1 METVFQ
7 VLKMLGCLGMFLY
20 GMSLMSGGLQKL
32 AGNSLRSFLAKMTSN
47 RFKCVLTGIIVTALV
62 QSSTATTLMLVSF
75 VNAGLLALA
84 NAIGVIMG
92 ANIGTTV
99 TAWLFALSFDGSFSL
114 GAIAIPL
121 MALAFL
127 FLSLKGQKNKNL
139 GEFIMGFALLFLG
152 LATLKDTAYPLLSSD
167 GVRDF
172 LAPLTSFGV
181 GSIILFMVIGAAMT
195 LMLQSSAATMSL
207 TMMFVAFGVIPFSL
221 AAAMVLGENI
231 GTTITSN
238 IAASVANVS
247 AKRTARSHMLF
258 NVFGVCWAFALFR
271 PFLALIGTIVEAIGV
286 PNPVVTE
293 IYTQAQLA
301 EVTDEALRGEML
313 ASNESLAA
321 ALPYCV
327 AVLHTLFN
335 LINTL
340 ILIWFVPLIE
350 RIVTWMVPS
359 PKDEKEVFRLKYINH
374 GPMSTAEIAVTESSQ
389 EIVNFGRICHQ
400 GFGYLKQAVH
410 EEDPEKFEELN
421 GKLIKYEE
429 ITDKIEFEI
438 ASYLKEITKNE
449 VSLETGERIKSMYR
463 AIGEMESLGD
473 SGEAIGRLLKRKL
486 SHGKKF
492 NADML
497 SKIDRMTALVDN
509 AYEAMMY
516 NLQQPAI
523 RNIQNA
529 INAEIEINACRD
541 ALRDEHIMNIETPT
555 YDYSTGVYYMDLITE
570 LEKIGD
576 FIINISEA
584 KLGISKYHD

>member
-7 VLKMLGCLGMFLY
+7 VLKMLGCLGMFLF

-47 RFKCVLTGIIVTALV
+47 RFKCVLTGIVVTALV

-121 MALAFL
+121 MALGFL
-127 FLSLKGQKNKNL
+127 FLSLKGAKNKNL

-167 GVRDF
+167 GVRTF
-172 LAPLTSFGV
+172 LAPLTRFGV
-181 GSIILFMVIGAAMT
+181 GSILLFMVIGAAMT

-258 NVFGVCWAFALFR
+258 NVFGVIWAFCLFK
-271 PFLALIGTIVEAIGV
+271 PFLGLIGMIVEAIGV
-286 PNPVVTE
+286 PNPITTE
-293 IYTQAQLA
+293 IFTQAQLA
-301 EVTDEALRGEML
+301 EVSDETLRQSMLDQNAALAG
-313 ASNESLAA
+313 

-359 PKDEKEVFRLKYINH
+359 PKDEKEIFRLQYINH
-374 GPMSTAEIAVTESSQ
+374 GPMSTAEIAVNEASQ
-389 EIVNFGRICHQ
+389 EIVHFGKICKQ
-400 GFGYLKQAVH
+400 GFDYLKQAIH
-410 EEDPEKFEELN
+410 EENPEKFDDLN
-421 GKLIKYEE
+421 AQLVKYEE
-429 ITDKIEFEI
+429 ITDKIEYEI
-438 ASYLKEITKNE
+438 ATYLKEVTKNE
-449 VSLETGERIKSMYR
+449 ISLATSERIKCMYR

-486 SHGKKF
+486 SHNKKF
-492 NADML
+492 DAEMIA
-497 SKIDRMTALVDN
+497 KIDKMLVYVDK
-509 AYEAMMY
+509 AYEAMME
-516 NLQQPAI
+516 NLSQQTL

-529 INAEIEINACRD
+529 ISAELEINACRD
-541 ALRDEHIMNIETPT
+541 SLREEHVRNIETPE
-555 YDYSTGVYYMDLITE
+555 YDYSTGVYYMDLISE

-584 KLGISKYHD
+584 KLGIAKYHD

>member
-47 RFKCVLTGIIVTALV
+47 RFKCVLTGIVVTALV

-121 MALAFL
+121 MAVAFM

-167 GVRDF
+167 GVRGF

-181 GSIILFMVIGAAMT
+181 GSILLFMVIGATMT

-258 NVFGVCWAFALFR
+258 NVFGVCWAFILFH
-271 PFLALIGTIVEAIGV
+271 PFLNLIGTIVEAIGV
-286 PNPVVTE
+286 PNPITTE
-293 IYTQAQLA
+293 IFTQTQLA
-301 EVTDEALRGEML
+301 AADDATREAMT
-313 ASNESLAA
+313 AQNESLAA

-335 LINTL
+335 LINTF

-350 RIVTWMVPS
+350 KIVTIMVPS
-359 PKDEKEVFRLKYINH
+359 PKDEKEVFRLKYIHH

-389 EIVNFGRICHQ
+389 EIVNFGRICRQ
-400 GFGYLKQAVH
+400 GFDYLKQAVH
-410 EEDPEKFEELN
+410 EEDSEKFEVLDE
-421 GKLIKYEE
+421 KLIKYEE

-438 ASYLKEITKNE
+438 AAYLKEITKNE
-449 VSLETGERIKSMYR
+449 ISLETSERIKSMYR
-463 AIGEMESLGD
+463 VIGEMESLGD

-492 NADML
+492 SNDML
-497 SKIDRMTALVDN
+497 SKIDRMLSLVDN
-509 AYEAMMY
+509 AFDAMMF
-516 NLQQPAI
+516 NLQQESI
-523 RNIQNA
+523 RSIQNA
-529 INAEIEINACRD
+529 VSAELEINACRD
-541 ALRDEHIMNIETPT
+541 ALRDEHIRNIETPT